1 MANEAVI
8 LELFGQPS
16 GEPIRFS
23 VVNSVGLEKGT
34 IMKLSGADLYAEA
47 SSANGDLFAGIVSTE
62 KVASDGSTTLGLYTK
77 GIFDLKNDGGTLAMG
92 DRVKISG
99 ANTIA
104 KIETGEEVRVLGVSL
119 EATTASEVG
128 RVAVGVY

>member
-23 VVNSVGLEKGT
+23 VVDSVGLEKGT
-34 IMKLSGADLYAEA
+34 IMRMSGADLYAEA
-47 SSANGDLFAGIVSTE
+47 SAANGDLFAGIVATE

-77 GIFDLKNDGGTLAMG
+77 GIFDLKSDTGTITMG
-92 DRVKISG
+92 ECVKISG
-99 ANTIA
+99 ANLIA
-104 KIETGEEVRVLGVSL
+104 QIETGEEVKTLGVAL
-119 EATTASEVG
+119 EASAANEVI